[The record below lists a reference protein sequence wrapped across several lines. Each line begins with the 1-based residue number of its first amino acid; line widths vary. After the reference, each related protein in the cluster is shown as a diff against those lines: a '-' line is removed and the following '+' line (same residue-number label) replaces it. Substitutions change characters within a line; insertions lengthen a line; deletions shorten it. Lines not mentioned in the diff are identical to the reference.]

1 MYFKGK
7 LLSAMQCVFECQR
20 RLQRDGLSHA
30 QEQATVRLCTPQ
42 LQLTLVSLMSVASP
56 MANTLDWPA
65 TCSLSFTC
73 TAHEGTLP
81 AAHSM
86 YMCQGHRLLT
96 VQSFK
101 VKASGHQLHGARKPG
116 MISSASHFQSLSHCA
131 VHSAAMSDGSSDSC
145 TLMAPRASRM
155 PSGCRNAVFG
165 FPPKALYTTSASR
178 RLPSVKCQLPSV
190 RCAAFSP

>member
-1 MYFKGK
+1 M
-7 LLSAMQCVFECQR
+7 
-20 RLQRDGLSHA
+20 
-30 QEQATVRLCTPQ
+30 RLCTPQ

-116 MISSASHFQSLSHCA
+116 MISSASHFQSLCCA
-131 VHSAAMSDGSSDSC
+131 FSC
-145 TLMAPRASRM
+145 D
-155 PSGCRNAVFG
+155 V
-165 FPPKALYTTSASR
+165 R
-178 RLPSVKCQLPSV
+178 RLFRFMHLDGAPGVQDAQRLQERSIRLPAESIV
-190 RCAAFSP
+190 HHTRVQAAAVGQVPAAVGALRRLLPVDNLRSGSPPL